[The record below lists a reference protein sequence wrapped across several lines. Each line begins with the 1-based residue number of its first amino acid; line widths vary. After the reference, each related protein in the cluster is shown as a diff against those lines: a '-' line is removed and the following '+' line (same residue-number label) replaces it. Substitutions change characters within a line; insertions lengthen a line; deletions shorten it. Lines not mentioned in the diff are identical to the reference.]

1 MNPFQTIPAEAR
13 KWLYLAY
20 GLVGLILGC
29 VAAYCA
35 AVGTVAPEWVGGAS
49 AVLVVVGSAFGFTA
63 ASNVQDPAIGD
74 QVRIEVD
81 GRKVAEATVQSKPD
95 KVWDWDNGGVR

>member
-13 KWLYLAY
+13 KWLYLLY
-20 GLVGLILGC
+20 GIVGLVLGC

-63 ASNVQDPAIGD
+63 ASNVQDPASGE

-81 GRKVAEATVQSKPD
+81 GRKVAEATVQPKPD
-95 KVWDWDNGGVR
+95 KVWDWDNGGPR